1 MNKSSPN
8 LFYKILKEIKDNEVS
23 SIRITAKT
31 LDITEELLKISI
43 QSLLEK
49 GYLSIIDDKE
59 FFKEA
64 SFSCKFCPFVNECSE
79 RLPSIFY
86 ELSKKGKNT
95 LVKKNEI
102 KEMV

>member
-8 LFYKILKEIKDNEVS
+8 LFYKILKEIKDNEVNS
-23 SIRITAKT
+23 LRIIAKT
-31 LDITEELLKISI
+31 LGITEELLKIII

-49 GYLSIIDDKE
+49 GYLSIIDNKE

-64 SFSCKFCPFVNECSE
+64 SFACKFCPFANEYSE

-86 ELSKKGKNT
+86 ELSEKGKNM
-95 LVKKNEI
+95 VVNKNEI